1 MVGEE
6 EEGGGGWRGGG
17 RREEEEKKKKKVVEK
32 QHDNDVSV
40 WTQIIKHLFPNESTL
55 SKTNV
60 YTSHVVYITL
70 V

>member
-6 EEGGGGWRGGG
+6 EEGMAGGE
-17 RREEEEKKKKKVVEK
+17 RREEGGGGKEEKKKVVEI